1 MKRLV
6 LFASI
11 LIMGF
16 FASLSFFES
25 PQLQAETTEK
35 LKVFSIKEGKYM
47 TTEKVILSE
56 EEWKKRLT
64 SDQYHILRKKGT
76 ERSFSGELLHN
87 HAKGVYQ
94 CAGCGL
100 DLYRSEDKF
109 ESHTG
114 WPSFTRPV
122 APENIQ
128 TKPDN
133 SLFMRSRTE
142 VLCPRCGGHLGHVF
156 EDGPEPT
163 GLRYCMNSLALQF
176 VSFEQESTEQE

>member
-6 LFASI
+6 LAATLLMAGLFVP
-11 LIMGF
+11 
-16 FASLSFFES
+16 LSFFGNPGLE
-25 PQLQAETTEK
+25 AGTIEK
-35 LKVFSIKEGKYM
+35 LKVFSVKEGKYM

-56 EEWKKRLT
+56 EEWKLRLT
-64 SDQYHILRKKGT
+64 PEQYRILRQKGT

-100 DLYRSEDKF
+100 DLFLSEDKF
-109 ESHTG
+109 DSRTG

-128 TKPDN
+128 TRPDN
-133 SLFMRSRTE
+133 SLFMRRTE

-163 GLRYCMNSLALQF
+163 GLRYCMNSMALQF
-176 VSFEQESTEQE
+176 VALEPGDAK